1 MTWWPAG
8 VVSVLCIGMPCAGA
22 GDLLT
27 TRVIAILDRA
37 TFLTAAPDDPDRL
50 FVVEQ
55 PGRVRII
62 KDGVLLEEPF
72 LDIAA
77 QVNSAVG
84 EYGLTCIEFH
94 PDFQS
99 NGRFFVTYADLQSAG
114 VLARF
119 QVSADPNIADPCS
132 HSILLRIEQP
142 DPTHGLGWIG
152 FGPDGYLYVAT
163 GDGGVTTQGQHAQSP
178 DTLLGK
184 LLRIDVGGL
193 ESYGIPPD
201 NPFAGAGGRGEIWA
215 VGLRNP
221 WRCSFDRMTGDL
233 WIADVGQ
240 AAREEIDFQPAGG
253 PGGLNYGWNC
263 REATLCHTPAHGCH
277 CSQPGLVEPLHEYN
291 HAGACAIIGGYVYRG
306 AAIARL
312 QGRYVFGD
320 LCAGKSW
327 AYDPLTGI
335 AEEILDDLPFL
346 WSFGEDASGE
356 LYVLSGGS
364 VHRIIIVDCNENGV
378 PDDEDIADETSPDAN
393 GNNVPDECD
402 LFGDLDGDQ
411 SVGWGDLEVLFAA
424 WGPCPAPPESCPA
437 DLDGD
442 GSVGVVDLLILM
454 GAWG

>member
-1 MTWWPAG
+1 
-8 VVSVLCIGMPCAGA
+8 
-22 GDLLT
+22 
-27 TRVIAILDRA
+27 
-37 TFLTAAPDDPDRL
+37 
-50 FVVEQ
+50 
-55 PGRVRII
+55 
-62 KDGVLLEEPF
+62 
-72 LDIAA
+72 
-77 QVNSAVG
+77 
-84 EYGLTCIEFH
+84 
-94 PDFQS
+94 
-99 NGRFFVTYADLQSAG
+99 
-114 VLARF
+114 
-119 QVSADPNIADPCS
+119 
-132 HSILLRIEQP
+132 
-142 DPTHGLGWIG
+142 
-152 FGPDGYLYVAT
+152 
-163 GDGGVTTQGQHAQSP
+163 VTTQGQHAQSP